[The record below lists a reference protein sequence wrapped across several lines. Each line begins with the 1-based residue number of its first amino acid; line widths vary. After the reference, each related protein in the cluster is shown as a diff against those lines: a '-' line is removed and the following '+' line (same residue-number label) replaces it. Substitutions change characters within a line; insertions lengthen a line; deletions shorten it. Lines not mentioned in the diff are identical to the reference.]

1 MSPVI
6 TLLKTLPRARNE
18 AASTAP
24 VVSVSTTTSESLM
37 DTCERVMPDHNLRA
51 GRRRRCRGRLVGRNH
66 VDWFRIARRTGNRAT
81 GAGGP
86 RRRVRMGR
94 GVRPRACLR
103 RGRVEPAGRDG
114 RPHAADPPGYPAYST
129 AVAPAVEGGQP
140 GGHGGP
146 AFRWPGD
153 PFGWRRR

>member
-24 VVSVSTTTSESLM
+24 VVSVSSTTSESLM
-37 DTCERVMPDHNLRA
+37 DTCERIMPDHNVRA
-51 GRRRRCRGRLVGRNH
+51 GRRWQCRGRLVGRNH
-66 VDWFRIARRTGNRAT
+66 ADWFRIARRTGNRAT

-86 RRRVRMGR
+86 RRTVRVGR
-94 GVRPRACLR
+94 GVRPGAGLR
-103 RGRVEPAGRDG
+103 RGRLERAGRDG
-114 RPHAADPPGYPAYST
+114 GPHAADPPGHPAHPA

-140 GGHGGP
+140 GGDG
-146 AFRWPGD
+146 
-153 PFGWRRR
+153 